1 MALEI
6 RILTENEIEEA
17 FRISQYSFNAPARH
31 DEQLFQDRF
40 ARGRE
45 FYEPDWHLGSFE
57 DGEMTSMMCMIPN
70 QMYING
76 AALDFGT
83 VSPVASSPLHRRKGH
98 AGQLMRHSLEVMR
111 ERGQSISGLYTPHP
125 AFYRRYGWE
134 IASDASSYTFKPKDL
149 HTQVQPRQRGRF
161 RMLKA
166 SDWQELDAVYQA
178 YAERH
183 NGPFRRNEA
192 WWRHYVLETPWRPIH
207 DIVLWQD
214 DAGTPQGY
222 ALYQQPSQGDRDNR
236 VIVIEMLALTGDAY
250 LNLLVYF
257 GRHDIHREIVIW
269 SSPDD
274 PLPLHF
280 SDAER
285 LETKR
290 SFAVMLRVVDFDA
303 AMFAR
308 PPARD
313 DETCEVVLRI
323 DDESAPWNNG
333 TWRAGIT
340 EGKTFV
346 ERTNATAELSVSGRV
361 LAPMFNGYLSPST
374 GQATGMLEATSAEAL
389 ERADRVFAV
398 RRRPYFIDQ
407 F

>member
-1 MALEI
+1 MAFQI
-6 RILTENEIEEA
+6 RILNADELEEA
-17 FRISQYSFNAPARH
+17 SRISQYAFNAPARH
-31 DEQLFQDRF
+31 DDALFQQRIE
-40 ARGRE
+40 RTRN
-45 FYEPDWHLGSFE
+45 FYQPDWYLGSFE

-76 AALDFGT
+76 TALDFGT

-98 AGQLMRHSLEVMR
+98 AGQLMRRSLEVMKQR
-111 ERGQSISGLYTPHP
+111 DQSISGLYTPHP

-134 IASDASSYTFKPKDL
+134 IASEASSFTFKPKDL
-149 HTQVQPRQRGRF
+149 RTQVQPRQRGRF
-161 RMLKA
+161 RLLK
-166 SDWQELDAVYQA
+166 SGDWQELDAVYQA
-178 YAERH
+178 YAEAH

-192 WWRHYVLETPWRPIH
+192 WWRNYVLETPWRPIH

-222 ALYQQPSQGDRDNR
+222 ALYQQPSQSDRDNR

-285 LETKR
+285 LETKH
-290 SFAVMLRVVDFDA
+290 SFAVMLRVVDFEA
-303 AMFAR
+303 AMLAR
-308 PPARD
+308 PPARV

-323 DDESAPWNNG
+323 EDESAPWNDG
-333 TWRAGIT
+333 TWRTAIT

-346 ERTNATAELSVSGRV
+346 ERTDAAAELSVTGRV
-361 LAPMFNGYLSPST
+361 LAPLFNGYLSPST